1 MCIVIILELVIMQI
15 FIHQVCSVARN
26 SAFLRSSQVVLL
38 PWSKGHLWS
47 CRDSYYP
54 SFLGFSNF
62 KIEII
67 IELNHLGSQ
76 VIRLVC
82 MKSSLYSDYYVVS
95 TVNITEKL
103 INIDHFMFLN
113 GKTIVKMVFF
123 SKKLQ
128 KFEIVLTESFI
139 TSGTPLANV

>member
-1 MCIVIILELVIMQI
+1 M
-15 FIHQVCSVARN
+15 
-26 SAFLRSSQVVLL
+26 VLL

-54 SFLGFSNF
+54 SFLGFPNF

-67 IELNHLGSQ
+67 IELNHLGSY
-76 VIRLVC
+76 VIRLEC
-82 MKSSLYSDYYVVS
+82 MKSSLYNDQYVVS

-113 GKTIVKMVFF
+113 GKTIVKIFF

-128 KFEIVLTESFI
+128 KFEIVLTESLI